1 MSFDVDLG
9 YPLTHPFCHT
19 QAKYILDAVMFVA
32 DHGPS
37 FLPLYRANIV
47 TGEWTS
53 IVCPI
58 SMHGRVDAR

>member
-1 MSFDVDLG
+1 M
-9 YPLTHPFCHT
+9 

-37 FLPLYRANIV
+37 FLPLYHANIV

-53 IVCPI
+53 IVCPV
-58 SMHGRVDAR
+58 SMHNRVAAR